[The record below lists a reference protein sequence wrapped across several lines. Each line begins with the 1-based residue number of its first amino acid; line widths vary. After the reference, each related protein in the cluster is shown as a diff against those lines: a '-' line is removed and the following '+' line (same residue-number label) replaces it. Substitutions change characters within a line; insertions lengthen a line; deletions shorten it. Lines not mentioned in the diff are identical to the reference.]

1 LPLLHRLKYAPIIV
15 NRKPQ
20 KGTMGLKIT
29 LKPGERMIIGG
40 AVITNGATKTNLVIE
55 NTVPILREK
64 DILSDEEATSPA
76 RRIYFA
82 IQLMYIDEN
91 NLTVHHKSY
100 WKLVREFLNAA
111 PRALAIIDR
120 ISKEILDGNYYQALK
135 TCKKLIKFEEEVI
148 ASVQ

>member
-1 LPLLHRLKYAPIIV
+1 
-15 NRKPQ
+15 
-20 KGTMGLKIT
+20 MGLKIT

-40 AVITNGATKTNLVIE
+40 AVITNGMAKANFIIE

-64 DILSDEEATSPA
+64 DILSTEKANSPA

-82 IQLMYIDEN
+82 IQLMYIDAE

-100 WKLVREFLNAA
+100 WKLVREFLDAA
-111 PRALAIIDR
+111 PRTLGIIEQ
-120 ISKEILDGNYYQALK
+120 ISKSILGGNYYQALK
-135 TCKKLIKFEEEVI
+135 TCKKLIAYEEEII